1 VTAVPLHP
9 EHKRRRGR
17 NYALA
22 GVLILLVIL
31 TFANTYYIIKGN
43 VESSRI
49 EKSNG

>member
-1 VTAVPLHP
+1 MPLHP

-22 GVLILLVIL
+22 GILLFLVIL

-43 VESSRI
+43 VEATRA
-49 EKSNG
+49 EKSDG